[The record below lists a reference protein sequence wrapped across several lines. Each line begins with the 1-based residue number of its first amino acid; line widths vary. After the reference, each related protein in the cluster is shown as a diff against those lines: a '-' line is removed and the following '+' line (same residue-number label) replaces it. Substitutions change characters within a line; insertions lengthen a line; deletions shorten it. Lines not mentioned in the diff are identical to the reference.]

1 MRIKII
7 KFLSGIFIAIVFL
20 VGAAVIIVPY
30 IVSTDAIRIRL
41 AQDLS
46 VWTGYSVQLRDLPKL
61 KIFPY
66 PKAFLSGVTL
76 TPKMESAASLAAP
89 LMEVESIE
97 VDLSLVSLLWGRISF
112 SETRIMYPKFIMDKP
127 AKTIS
132 DFFDTLLRSQ
142 GAFGLAIQSAREII
156 KRNPDNPDVASLL
169 NQPFGRIVIENGT
182 LMYRDDASVVMEQ
195 ITGLNAS
202 IDWPGLTQAMQFR
215 AKARWHGELT
225 ELFINAD
232 QALLL
237 LAGGKS
243 SLQVSFNS
251 VRGGITFK
259 GQARLSEYYIFDG
272 KVSLRSPGWDQ
283 TVAWIGGNQL
293 WGHGLKMPIVWESD
307 FLAQPAHVRM
317 SNVIFTM
324 GTANARGALEFDFKN
339 HVPVLMGSLGFDKL
353 DFDILKLL
361 LFCSEQ
367 KNEFFD
373 VAFLNRIGL
382 DIRLSAPQA
391 KIGGIALTDLAA
403 VIQIKNGHGIFDLG
417 NVNIFGGSIQ
427 SNIQIIPDGKRAN
440 IKGSA
445 TGTSVDAHAIS
456 LALGLFPLLQAKT
469 NFIMTM
475 QMFPGCWP
483 KILTQMQG
491 QLTLNM
497 FSGQVIGHN
506 LNDLQNK
513 LSKNEQFLLTYDQK
527 HSIDFDRLD
536 IKAKL
541 LDGTISVTEALMH
554 TKDWNLFIH
563 RAIETFDTKNGQN
576 DLILRAK
583 LQKNNRSETI
593 CKDIE
598 CLNNSL
604 VQPLIFSFSPTEK
617 IFGNFFVKKNIH
629 EN

>member
-1 MRIKII
+1 MCIKII
-7 KFLSGIFIAIVFL
+7 KFLSGIFIAIVSL
-20 VGAAVIIVPY
+20 GGAAVIIFPY

-46 VWTGYSVQLRDLPKL
+46 VWTGYNVQLRDPPRL

-76 TPKMESAASLAAP
+76 TPKIESIAP

-97 VDLSLVSLLWGRISF
+97 VDLSLVSLLGGHISF
-112 SETRIMYPKFIMDKP
+112 SETRVMYPKFVMDKP
-127 AKTIS
+127 VKTIS

-142 GAFGLAIQSAREII
+142 GALGLAIQSAREII
-156 KRNPDNPDVASLL
+156 KHNPDNPDVASLL

-182 LMYRDDASVVMEQ
+182 LIYRDGISDVMEK

-202 IDWPGLTQAMQFR
+202 IDWPGLTQAVQFR

-225 ELFINAD
+225 ELLINAD
-232 QALLL
+232 QALFL

-243 SLQVSFNS
+243 SLKVSFNS

-259 GQARLSEYYIFDG
+259 GQAQLSEYYIFDG
-272 KVSLRSPGWDQ
+272 KLSLRFPGWDQ
-283 TVAWIGGNQL
+283 TVAWIGGNQF
-293 WGHGLKMPIVWESD
+293 WGNGLKIPIVWESH
-307 FLAQPAHVRM
+307 FLAQPARIRM
-317 SNVIFTM
+317 NNIIFTI

-339 HVPVLMGSLGFDKL
+339 HVPVLIGSLGFDKL
-353 DFDILKLL
+353 DFNILKSLF
-361 LFCSEQ
+361 FCSE
-367 KNEFFD
+367 KENEFFD

-391 KIGGIALTDLAA
+391 KIGDIGLTDLAA
-403 VIQIKNGHGIFDLG
+403 AIQIKNGHGIFDLG

-445 TGTSVDAHAIS
+445 SGTSVDVQAIS
-456 LALGLFPLLQAKT
+456 LALGLSPLLQAKT

-475 QMFPGCWP
+475 QMFPNCWS

-497 FSGQVIGHN
+497 SSGRLVGYN
-506 LNDLQNK
+506 LNDLQSK
-513 LSKNEQFLLTYDQK
+513 LSENEQFLLMNNQK
-527 HSIDFDRLD
+527 LSTDFDRLN

-541 LDGTISVTEALMH
+541 SDGVISVTEALMH
-554 TKDWNLFIH
+554 TADWNLSVH
-563 RAIETFDTKNGQN
+563 KAIETFVTKGERN

-598 CLNNSL
+598 CLTNSL
-604 VQPLIFSFSPTEK
+604 VQPLVFSFSPAEK
-617 IFGNFFVKKNIH
+617 VFGNFFVKKNIT